1 MRQIIPGQL
10 CYDTVSIMVLSN
22 LPYSDYY
29 VSTESNF
36 VKQSDTNEPI
46 IGYLGVFRLLVF
58 INLFTTYLE
67 FTFLYIQ

>member
-1 MRQIIPGQL
+1 MRQIMPSQL
-10 CYDTVSIMVLSN
+10 CYDTVSIMVLSSTFN

-46 IGYLGVFRLLVF
+46 IGYIIIF
-58 INLFTTYLE
+58 
-67 FTFLYIQ
+67 